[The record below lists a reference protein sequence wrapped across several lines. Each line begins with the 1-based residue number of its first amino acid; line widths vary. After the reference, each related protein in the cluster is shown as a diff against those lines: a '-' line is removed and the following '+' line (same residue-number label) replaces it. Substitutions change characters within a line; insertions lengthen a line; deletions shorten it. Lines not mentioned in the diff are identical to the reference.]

1 MKKKILLDNS
11 SRSKLVNMFFFF
23 NTVELLSACL
33 LKICLWYCYHSNHLL
48 PSFSLLFFPFL
59 LQENRMER
67 DRPGIEVTIVTVHDY
82 YQEQEQWNKRPEFF
96 CLFVCFVV
104 VVFLFVFF
112 FFFFHQAIMIYFKIG
127 YCRSNVGGKK
137 FFSKLEGVLDFKRW
151 T

>member
-1 MKKKILLDNS
+1 MHCSDNEKKILLDNS

-82 YQEQEQWNKRPEFF
+82 YQEQEQ
-96 CLFVCFVV
+96 
-104 VVFLFVFF
+104 
-112 FFFFHQAIMIYFKIG
+112 
-127 YCRSNVGGKK
+127 
-137 FFSKLEGVLDFKRW
+137 
-151 T
+151 

>member
-1 MKKKILLDNS
+1 MHCSDNEKILLDNS

-59 LQENRMER
+59 LQESRMER

-82 YQEQEQWNKRPEFF
+82 CQEQEQ
-96 CLFVCFVV
+96 
-104 VVFLFVFF
+104 
-112 FFFFHQAIMIYFKIG
+112 
-127 YCRSNVGGKK
+127 
-137 FFSKLEGVLDFKRW
+137 
-151 T
+151 